1 MRRIIMV
8 EQVNRKMLNA
18 QFVQTII
25 RTQLDVN

>member
-25 RTQLDVN
+25 KSQLDVN